1 VFAETT
7 PLVGA
12 ADRLAISSGGID
24 VVRRRD
30 AIRMQLT

>member
-1 VFAETT
+1 VFAETA

-12 ADRLAISSGGID
+12 ADRLALSPGGID

-30 AIRMQLT
+30 AIRMQLS